1 MRFKQLKNQ
10 RQFRGE
16 AKLMSH
22 QLFERLSESVSKQE
36 EVALIT
42 LTNHPELS
50 VIGTK
55 FILQKNGTMYDE
67 NDLPQ
72 SLHAKLIEYCLPLL
86 EQNKT
91 KTIHIPY
98 HEIQIECYV
107 EIFPVPPHLIVAGAG
122 HVSESVAEVGKMLG
136 FYVTVID
143 DRKAYANYERFPYVD
158 EVVCSPYI
166 DFFSN
171 VLITPQTYI
180 LLLTRGHKFDVI
192 SLQELLKREENLH
205 VEDRTTYIGM
215 IGSRRRISGVFEQL
229 KSEFTDH
236 NFINIY
242 SPVGLDIG
250 AQTPAEIAI
259 SIMAEILKIKNG
271 SSGNS
276 LKEKIP
282 SYSKLKFRER
292 VKK

>member
-1 MRFKQLKNQ
+1 
-10 RQFRGE
+10 
-16 AKLMSH
+16 MSH
-22 QLFERLSESVSKQE
+22 QLFEQLSESVNKHQD
-36 EVALIT
+36 VALIT
-42 LTNHPELS
+42 MTNHPDMS
-50 VIGTK
+50 MIGLK
-55 FILQKNGTMYDE
+55 FILQKDGTLYDE
-67 NDLPQ
+67 KDLTH
-72 SLHAKLIEYCLPLL
+72 SLHPILIEYCLPLL
-86 EQNKT
+86 EQSKT
-91 KTIHIPY
+91 KTVHIP
-98 HEIQIECYV
+98 HNEILIECYV

-143 DRKAYANYERFPYVD
+143 DRKAYANHDRFPYVD
-158 EVVCSPYI
+158 EVVCTSYI

-171 VLITPQTYI
+171 VPITPQTYI

-192 SLQELLKREENLH
+192 SLQELLKREENLN
-205 VEDRTTYIGM
+205 VEDRTNYIGM

-229 KSEFTDH
+229 KNEFTDH

-259 SIMAEILKIKNG
+259 SIMAEILKIKNA

-276 LKEKIP
+276 LKEKIQ